1 MHTWFHV
8 QLGRTL
14 LCISGLAKQ
23 TKPAVLLACCLI
35 SLWFVTGVT
44 PTARSLVPRGL
55 SSVKVFPP
63 FDPPARTFRA
73 TGVIFSEASGSNYG
87 FIVVVT
93 FETECRECDQI
104 ITGRNFAYRRA
115 LEVIQNEEYVNFMD
129 FDDEIRKK
137 RDLEVKNTKKYA
149 QLLGSNKKSRTKR
162 QTGEGFLSVAP
173 PECSIIPRCN

>member
-1 MHTWFHV
+1 M
-8 QLGRTL
+8 
-14 LCISGLAKQ
+14 
-23 TKPAVLLACCLI
+23 
-35 SLWFVTGVT
+35 
-44 PTARSLVPRGL
+44 PRGL
-55 SSVKVFPP
+55 SSVNVFPP
-63 FDPPARTFRA
+63 FDPPARTFLA

-115 LEVIQNEEYVNFMD
+115 LEIIQDEEYVD
-129 FDDEIRKK
+129 FIDIDILRKK
-137 RDLEVKNTKKYA
+137 RDLEVKNTKEYA

-162 QTGEGFLSVAP
+162 QSGGGFRSIAP